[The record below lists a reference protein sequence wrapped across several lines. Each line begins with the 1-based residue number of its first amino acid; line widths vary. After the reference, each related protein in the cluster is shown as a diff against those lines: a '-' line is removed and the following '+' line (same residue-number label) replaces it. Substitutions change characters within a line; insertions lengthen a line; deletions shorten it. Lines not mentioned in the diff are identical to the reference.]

1 MPVARP
7 RADTHFRP
15 LIGLLAK
22 KVLLMIDRRL
32 FTNFDWTLCWLVA
45 LIAVIGV
52 FNIYSASASYKMIG
66 TPFFIKQIYWI
77 SAGLFLS
84 LIVCSIDYHILEDI
98 AYWIYGALLLLLILV
113 LAVGK
118 TSMGATRWIHLGFFS
133 IQPSEPMKIV
143 IIAVFARFFSNRTHY
158 KGIGLR
164 ELGYPFLLL
173 AGPLLLII
181 KQPDLGTAIL
191 VLLIVCSMVLY
202 VGVRW
207 TTIVSVI
214 LSAIPAIYLG
224 WHNFLHEYQKER
236 ILNFLNPDRDPLGSG
251 YHIIQSK
258 IAVGSGGIMGKGF
271 LNGTQSH
278 LRFLPEQHTDFA
290 FSVFAEEWGF
300 IGCMFV
306 LILYL
311 LLILWGLNIAGRCN
325 DRFGSLLAV
334 GVTAMLFWHIL
345 INMGMVIGL
354 FPVVGVPLP
363 FFSYGGTS
371 MITSMVG
378 VSILLNIS
386 MRRFMF

>member
-1 MPVARP
+1 
-7 RADTHFRP
+7 
-15 LIGLLAK
+15 
-22 KVLLMIDRRL
+22 MIDRRL
-32 FTNFDWTLCWLVA
+32 FTNFDWTLYGLVIIISA
-45 LIAVIGV
+45 IGV
-52 FNIYSASASYKMIG
+52 LNIYSASVSYKLIG

-77 SAGLFLS
+77 SGGILVS
-84 LIVCSIDYHILEDI
+84 VLICSIDYHILDDLS
-98 AYWIYGALLLLLILV
+98 YWIYGILIALLILV
-113 LAVGK
+113 LLAGK
-118 TSMGATRWIHLGFFS
+118 TSMGATRWLHLGFFN

-143 IIAVFARFFSNRTHY
+143 IIAVFARYFANRTFPG
-158 KGIGLR
+158 GICLQD
-164 ELGYPFLLL
+164 LFIPFLLL
-173 AGPLLLII
+173 GVPVLLIM

-191 VLLIVCSMVLY
+191 VLLIACTMIIY

-207 TTIVSVI
+207 TTVVS
-214 LSAIPAIYLG
+214 LLFGTLPAIYLG
-224 WHNFLHEYQKER
+224 WHYFLREYQKER
-236 ILNFLNPDRDPLGSG
+236 ILNFINPDRDPLGSG

-258 IAVGSGGIMGKGF
+258 IAVGSGGIIGKGF

-300 IGCMFV
+300 LGCLV
-306 LILYL
+306 ILILYL
-311 LLILWGLNIAGRCN
+311 LLILWGLNIAGRCK
-325 DRFGSLLAV
+325 DRFGALLAA

-371 MITSMVG
+371 LITSMIG

>member
-1 MPVARP
+1 
-7 RADTHFRP
+7 
-15 LIGLLAK
+15 
-22 KVLLMIDRRL
+22 MIDRRL

-52 FNIYSASASYKMIG
+52 INIYSASASYRMIS

-77 SAGLFLS
+77 TAGLLLS
-84 LIVCSIDYHILEDI
+84 VIVCSIDYHILEDL
-98 AYWIYGALLLLLILV
+98 AYWIYGALLVLLILV
-113 LAVGK
+113 LVVGK
-118 TSMGATRWIHLGFFS
+118 TSMGATRWLHLGLFS

-143 IIAVFARFFSNRTHY
+143 IIAVFARFFSNRSY
-158 KGIGLR
+158 NQGIGLR

-173 AGPLLLII
+173 GVPVLLIM

-191 VLLIVCSMVLY
+191 VLLIACSMLLY

-207 TTIVSVI
+207 TTLVS
-214 LSAIPAIYLG
+214 LCLAAIPAIFLG
-224 WHNFLHEYQKER
+224 WHNFLREYQKER

-258 IAVGSGGIMGKGF
+258 IAVGSGGILGKGY

-300 IGCMFV
+300 IGCLFI
-306 LILYL
+306 LLLYL
-311 LLILWGLNIAGRCN
+311 ILILWGLNIASRCN
-325 DRFGSLLAV
+325 DRFGTLLAV
-334 GVTAMLFWHIL
+334 GVSAMLFWHIL